1 MVTSFKLRL
10 KTPKQI
16 LVSLS
21 VQWTEAN
28 ENIMC
33 SIWGAKD
40 PHYVPSIVSNGFIMP
55 SHMSLS
61 MNDSRK

>member
-1 MVTSFKLRL
+1 MATSFKLRL
-10 KTPKQI
+10 KTLRQI

-21 VQWTEAN
+21 VQWTEASG
-28 ENIMC
+28 NIMC
-33 SIWGAKD
+33 SQWGARD

-55 SHMSLS
+55 SHRNLS